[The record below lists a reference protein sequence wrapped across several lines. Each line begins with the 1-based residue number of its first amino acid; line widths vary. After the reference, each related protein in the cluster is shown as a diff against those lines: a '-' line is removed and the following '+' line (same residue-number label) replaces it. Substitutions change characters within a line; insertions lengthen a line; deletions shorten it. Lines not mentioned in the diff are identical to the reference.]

1 MSWTQSFMHLAS
13 KTLIYCSAPIW
24 LPFTPRLRQLKPSN
38 SPHGWRATMDDC
50 ERYFPDRC
58 IECPALLSEM
68 TCGDRCAECLERAR
82 WKSESV
88 NEAALALQRLAAG

>member
-1 MSWTQSFMHLAS
+1 
-13 KTLIYCSAPIW
+13 
-24 LPFTPRLRQLKPSN
+24 
-38 SPHGWRATMDDC
+38 MDDH

-88 NEAALALQRLAAG
+88 NEAALALQRLVAG

>member
-1 MSWTQSFMHLAS
+1 
-13 KTLIYCSAPIW
+13 
-24 LPFTPRLRQLKPSN
+24 
-38 SPHGWRATMDDC
+38 MDDH

-82 WKSESV
+82 MREDNTSV
-88 NEAALALQRLAAG
+88 NEAALVLQRLVAG